1 MAYQFSPDV
10 ERLVKDRMTRD
21 GYTSEDEVLR
31 DALRALEEISYFRP
45 DPNAGRISSFEAL
58 RHEVSRGLEEL
69 DRGEGRDSEEAF
81 AELLR
86 DLPNPDQG

>member
-1 MAYQFSPDV
+1 MPYQFPPDV
-10 ERLVKDRMTRD
+10 ERLVKDHLAQG
-21 GYTSEDEVLR
+21 GYTSEDDVLR

-58 RHEVSRGLEEL
+58 RHEVGRGLEEL
-69 DRGEGRDSEEAF
+69 DRGEGRDSDEVF

-86 DLPNPDQG
+86 DLPNPDQD

>member
-1 MAYQFSPDV
+1 MAYKFPPDV
-10 ERLVKDRMTRD
+10 ERLVKDRLTRG

-45 DPNAGRISSFEAL
+45 DPKAGRISSFEAL
-58 RHEVSRGLEEL
+58 RREVGRGLEEL
-69 DRGEGRDSEEAF
+69 DRGEGRDSEEVF